1 MTLLNHAFRQLCL
14 RPGMSLIVIAM
25 LAIGIGATTAIFT
38 LFHQVLVRPLPVP
51 EPERLVNIVR
61 AQGGQGFSYPMIRDF
76 EADLRNAAAE
86 QRVFAA
92 LAAHWPFTANVAG

>member
-38 LFHQVLVRPLPVP
+38 LFHQVLVRPQRCAS
-51 EPERLVNIVR
+51 RLSS
-61 AQGGQGFSYPMIRDF
+61 A
-76 EADLRNAAAE
+76 
-86 QRVFAA
+86 
-92 LAAHWPFTANVAG
+92 